1 MSADRTAVKPTS
13 AKSLRPLGA
22 ARVIPENAS
31 ASHEVVRHP
40 DGWYWVS
47 PDGHHEVG
55 PFPSKAD
62 ALADR
67 DSDDEATPRE
77 GESLAEAEAELGLAG
92 WIDPETGSLADGPSS
107 PHLEDH

>member
-1 MSADRTAVKPTS
+1 MSADRTSAKPSS

-22 ARVIPENAS
+22 ARVIPENAP

-40 DGWYWVS
+40 DGWYWIS
-47 PDGHHEVG
+47 ADGHQEIG
-55 PFPSKAD
+55 PFHSKAE

-67 DSDDEATPRE
+67 DRDDDAMPAE
-77 GESLAEAEAELGLAG
+77 GESLAEAESELGLAG